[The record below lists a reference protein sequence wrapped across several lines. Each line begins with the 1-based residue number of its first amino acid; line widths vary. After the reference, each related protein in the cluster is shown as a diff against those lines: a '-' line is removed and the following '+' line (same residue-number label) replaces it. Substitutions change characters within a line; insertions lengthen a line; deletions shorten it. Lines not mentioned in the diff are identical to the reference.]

1 MELINNTISKITAI
15 VFALVLTAGCA
26 SVTDSNFA
34 AEDFENIE
42 TTGQTVNPGDII
54 NGVDEMDPILGEDGR
69 PNSQTD

>member
-26 SVTDSNFA
+26 SVTDSNIA
-34 AEDFENIE
+34 AEDFENVE
-42 TTGQTVNPGDII
+42 TVGQTVDQGDIL
-54 NGVDEMDPILGEDGR
+54 NGVDEMDPLMGER